1 MAILDWFK
9 KKPKTPYQELGEEAG
24 IAALVDRFYEI
35 MDTDKKAK
43 TIRDLHPKDLTTAR
57 LKLKEFLMGWMGG
70 PQVYTEK
77 YGHPR
82 MRMRH
87 LPFPIGTDEREQ
99 WLYCMFRAMEE
110 LKVSELLREQ
120 MRVGFTGLA
129 EKIQNKD

>member
-1 MAILDWFK
+1 MAILDFFK
-9 KKPKTPYQELGEEAG
+9 KKPKTPYEELGEEAG
-24 IAALVDRFYEI
+24 IKALVDRFYEI
-35 MDTDKKAK
+35 MDTDPKAK
-43 TIRDLHPKDLTTAR
+43 TIRDLHHQDLTSAR

-70 PQVYTEK
+70 PQIYTEK

-87 LPFPIGTDEREQ
+87 LPFSIGSAEREE

-110 LKVSELLREQ
+110 LKISETLREQ